1 MVISN
6 IAIKHRLLAK
16 AFATGAMLLM
26 SAGVSLDAAADNIQ
40 DFGTQSFAQIK
51 SQYEG
56 QPFVLSLW
64 SIDCAPC
71 RVELK
76 LLGELKKHDPDFPLV
91 VISTDSIENREE
103 AADIL
108 AEYDL
113 QDIQTWMF
121 ADAFVER
128 LRYSVDPLWHGELPR
143 SYFFKAD
150 HSVESHSGVLTRAQ
164 LEGYIPSIEQSN
176 LN

>member
-1 MVISN
+1 MAIS
-6 IAIKHRLLAK
+6 
-16 AFATGAMLLM
+16 
-26 SAGVSLDAAADNIQ
+26 SAGNRIPTIRKVLAVSAVALCAASISLNVHADKIQ

-51 SQYEG
+51 SEYEG
-56 QPFVLSLW
+56 KPFVVSLW

-76 LLGELKKHDPDFPLV
+76 LLGELKKNDPDFPLV

-108 AEYDL
+108 DNYEL
-113 QDIQTWMF
+113 QDIKTWMF

-150 HSVESHSGVLTRAQ
+150 HSFESHSGVLTREQ
-164 LEGYIPSIEQSN
+164 VQNYFPSME
-176 LN
+176 

>member
-1 MVISN
+1 MAISMTTN
-6 IAIKHRLLAK
+6 QRRLLTEAVTIFV
-16 AFATGAMLLM
+16 ACLCVV
-26 SAGVSLDAAADNIQ
+26 GVSIAARADNIK
-40 DFGTQSFAQIK
+40 DFGTQSFEQIK
-51 SQYEG
+51 SEYEG
-56 QPFVLSLW
+56 EPFVLSLW

-76 LLGELKKHDPDFPLV
+76 LLGELKKEDPSFPLV

-108 AEYDL
+108 DSYAL
-113 QDIQTWMF
+113 QSIETWMF

-143 SYFFKAD
+143 SYFFKSD
-150 HSVESHSGVLTRAQ
+150 HSFEAHSGVLSRAQ
-164 LEGYIPSIEQSN
+164 LAKFFPGIEQ
-176 LN
+176 

>member
-1 MVISN
+1 MTISVVT
-6 IAIKHRLLAK
+6 KKGRRFPTVLALSLS
-16 AFATGAMLLM
+16 MLYTL
-26 SAGVSLDAAADNIQ
+26 GGSLAAQADNIQ
-40 DFGTQSFAQIK
+40 DFDTQSFEQIK
-51 SQYEG
+51 AQYEG
-56 QPFVLSLW
+56 EPFVVSLW

-76 LLGELKKHDPDFPLV
+76 MLGELKKNDPDFALV

-108 AEYDL
+108 ESYELAG
-113 QDIQTWMF
+113 IKTWMF

-150 HSVESHSGVLTRAQ
+150 HSFESHSGILTREQ
-164 LEGYIPSIEQSN
+164 IGKFFPSIEQ
-176 LN
+176 

>member
-1 MVISN
+1 MTTNVVADN
-6 IAIKHRLLAK
+6 NRRFPT
-16 AFATGAMLLM
+16 AFAIGLALFLAT
-26 SAGVSLDAAADNIQ
+26 GVSLAAHADNIQ

-56 QPFVLSLW
+56 KPFVVSLW

-76 LLGELKKHDPDFPLV
+76 MLGELKKEDPDFPLV

-108 AEYDL
+108 DSYAL
-113 QDIQTWMF
+113 QDIETWMF

-150 HSVESHSGVLTRAQ
+150 HSFEAHSGVLSREQ
-164 LEGYIPSIEQSN
+164 LERLKGI
-176 LN
+176 

>member
-1 MVISN
+1 MTIS
-6 IAIKHRLLAK
+6 ITTKQRRLITE
-16 AFATGAMLLM
+16 AFTIFVACLCV
-26 SAGVSLDAAADNIQ
+26 AGVAVTARADNIK
-40 DFGTQSFAQIK
+40 DFGTQSFEQIK
-51 SQYEG
+51 SAYEG
-56 QPFVLSLW
+56 EPFVLSLW

-76 LLGELKKHDPDFPLV
+76 LLGELKKEDPSFPLV

-108 AEYDL
+108 DSYAL
-113 QDIQTWMF
+113 QGIETWMF

-164 LEGYIPSIEQSN
+164 LEGYIPSIEQ
-176 LN
+176 

>member
-1 MVISN
+1 MINKTASRLGGRLPWALAMSVGLSGAASISR
-6 IAIKHRLLAK
+6 AVH
-16 AFATGAMLLM
+16 
-26 SAGVSLDAAADNIQ
+26 ADNIQ

-51 SQYEG
+51 SEYEG
-56 QPFVLSLW
+56 KPFVVSLW

-76 LLGELKKHDPDFPLV
+76 MLGKLKRNNPEFALV
-91 VISTDSIENREE
+91 VISTDSIEHREE

-108 AEYDL
+108 DSFQL
-113 QDIQTWMF
+113 QDMKTWMF

-143 SYFFKAD
+143 SYLFEAD
-150 HSVESHSGVLTRAQ
+150 HSFKAHSGVLGRAQ
-164 LEGYIPSIEQSN
+164 VEKYFPSIEQ
-176 LN
+176 

>member
-1 MVISN
+1 MTNRVVPRAGS
-6 IAIKHRLLAK
+6 RLPS
-16 AFATGAMLLM
+16 AFALSLTMLFTF
-26 SAGVSLDAAADNIQ
+26 GVSLAAQADNIE
-40 DFGTQSFAQIK
+40 DFGTQSFEQIK
-51 SQYEG
+51 AQYDG
-56 QPFVLSLW
+56 KPFVVSLW

-76 LLGELKKHDPDFPLV
+76 MLGELKKSDPDFSLV

-108 AEYDL
+108 ESYEL
-113 QDIQTWMF
+113 EGIKTWMF

-150 HSVESHSGVLTRAQ
+150 HSFESHSGILTREQ
-164 LEGYIPSIEQSN
+164 LVKYFPSIEE
-176 LN
+176 

>member
-1 MVISN
+1 MTINLQTTKGRRFIKKLALNV
-6 IAIKHRLLAK
+6 AILCAS
-16 AFATGAMLLM
+16 GA
-26 SAGVSLDAAADNIQ
+26 SLTVQADNIQ
-40 DFGTQSFAQIK
+40 DFGTQSFVEIK

-56 QPFVLSLW
+56 KPFVVSLW

-76 LLGELKKHDPDFPLV
+76 MLGEIKKSDPDFPLV
-91 VISTDSIENREE
+91 VISTDSIENAEE

-108 AEYDL
+108 DSYAL
-113 QDIQTWMF
+113 QDINTWMF

-150 HSVESHSGVLTRAQ
+150 HSFESHSGILTREQ
-164 LEGYIPSIEQSN
+164 LEKFFPIGGQ
-176 LN
+176 

>member
-1 MVISN
+1 M
-6 IAIKHRLLAK
+6 LAVLS
-16 AFATGAMLLM
+16 F
-26 SAGVSLDAAADNIQ
+26 SLETQADNIQ
-40 DFGTQSFAQIK
+40 DFGTQSFEQIK
-51 SQYEG
+51 AQHEG
-56 QPFVLSLW
+56 KPFVVSLW

-76 LLGELKKHDPDFPLV
+76 MLGELKKNDSNFPLV
-91 VISTDSIENREE
+91 VISTDSIVNREE

-108 AEYDL
+108 DSYEL
-113 QDIQTWMF
+113 EGTKTWMF

-150 HSVESHSGVLTRAQ
+150 GSFESHSGILTREQ
-164 LEGYIPSIEQSN
+164 LGEFFPSIEQ
-176 LN
+176 

>member
-1 MVISN
+1 
-6 IAIKHRLLAK
+6 LLCA
-16 AFATGAMLLM
+16 A
-26 SAGVSLDAAADNIQ
+26 SVSHSSQADNIQ

-51 SQYEG
+51 TQFEG
-56 QPFVLSLW
+56 KPFVVSLW

-71 RVELK
+71 RVELRM
-76 LLGELKKHDPDFPLV
+76 LGELKKNEPEFPLI

-108 AEYDL
+108 GSYEL
-113 QDIQTWMF
+113 QDIETWMF

-150 HSVESHSGVLTRAQ
+150 HSFESHSGILTRAQ
-164 LEGYIPSIEQSN
+164 LEKYFPSIEQ
-176 LN
+176 

>member
-1 MVISN
+1 MAIR
-6 IAIKHRLLAK
+6 IATNQRRPITE
-16 AFATGAMLLM
+16 AFTICVACLCL
-26 SAGVSLDAAADNIQ
+26 AGVAITAKADNIQ
-40 DFGTQSFAQIK
+40 DFGTQSFEQIK
-51 SQYEG
+51 SQYAG
-56 QPFVLSLW
+56 KPFVLSLW

-71 RVELK
+71 RIELK
-76 LLGELKKHDPDFPLV
+76 LLGELKQEDPSFPLV

-108 AEYDL
+108 DSYAL
-113 QDIQTWMF
+113 QDIETWMF

-150 HSVESHSGVLTRAQ
+150 HSFESHSGILSRAQ
-164 LEGYIPSIEQSN
+164 LEQFFPSIGQ
-176 LN
+176 

>member
-1 MVISN
+1 MIN
-6 IAIKHRLLAK
+6 IAANRCRSLPK
-16 AFATGAMLLM
+16 AFALGATLLL
-26 SAGVSLDAAADNIQ
+26 ATSLSVTVQADNIQ
-40 DFGTQSFAQIK
+40 DFGTQSFTQIK

-56 QPFVLSLW
+56 VPFVVSLW

-76 LLGELKKHDPDFPLV
+76 LLGDLKKENPSFPLV
-91 VISTDSIENREE
+91 VISTDSIVNREE

-108 AEYDL
+108 VSYAL
-113 QDIQTWMF
+113 QDIETWMF

-128 LRYSVDPLWHGELPR
+128 LRYSVDPMWHGELPR

-150 HSVESHSGVLTRAQ
+150 HSFESHSGILSRAQ
-164 LEGYIPSIEQSN
+164 LEKYFPSTGQ
-176 LN
+176 